1 MSKERARRRAER
13 AAAAEAERRKREA
26 ARKRADQRAA
36 VVGTVTAPATT
47 AQSRLTRW
55 WRRTY
60 PQGDPFA
67 RGRRRRTLVVVAI
80 LLVVNIL
87 VWILTPSWALRLSA
101 MALSGLLAPVLRT
114 VLFDRR

>member
-13 AAAAEAERRKREA
+13 EAAAEAERRKKEA

-36 VVGTVTAPATT
+36 VVGTVTSPASK
-47 AQSRLTRW
+47 AQSRLARW

-60 PQGDPFA
+60 PKGDPFA

-80 LLVVNIL
+80 LLVVNVL
-87 VWILTPSWALRLSA
+87 VWIVTPSWVLRFCAIALSA
-101 MALSGLLAPVLRT
+101 LLAPVVRT
-114 VLFDRR
+114 LLFDHR